1 MIDACEPFSISGT
14 RPRASICQCASVP
27 YAKTGN
33 EPIIVDT
40 LSSVKQNLHIS
51 ALYFEKLVTI
61 KRHVVMQ

>member
-1 MIDACEPFSISGT
+1 MKCILHTSSNT
-14 RPRASICQCASVP
+14 HR
-27 YAKTGN
+27 
-33 EPIIVDT
+33 VDT

>member
-1 MIDACEPFSISGT
+1 MMKINPCERCHRIIRVYSWLS
-14 RPRASICQCASVP
+14 RPVAE
-27 YAKTGN
+27 G
-33 EPIIVDT
+33 VDT

>member
-1 MIDACEPFSISGT
+1 MRATRIQQQQFS
-14 RPRASICQCASVP
+14 C
-27 YAKTGN
+27 
-33 EPIIVDT
+33 VDT